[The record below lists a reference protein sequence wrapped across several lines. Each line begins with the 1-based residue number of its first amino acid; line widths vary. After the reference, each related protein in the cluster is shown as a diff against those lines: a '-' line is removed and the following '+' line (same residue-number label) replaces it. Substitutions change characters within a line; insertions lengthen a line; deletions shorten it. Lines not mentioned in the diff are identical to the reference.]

1 MRSAQI
7 SFAGKVHFQNR
18 KQAYRIVGF
27 RLIYERFARDFD
39 VPLSFPEHNF
49 IFTLAELQ
57 RVVRS
62 YAEQKVARF
71 GVTRAQWAALAKL
84 EKREGQTQATL
95 AKAMDM
101 QPITLKRLIDPLCAK
116 DLIERRNDKD
126 DRRAYRLYLKPAGRA
141 LVQRLQTVRNEI
153 NQQALIHLK
162 PLDAQRVVEQ
172 LNAIKENVR
181 SAHASDS
188 VDKNEKKRERRY
200 G

>member
-1 MRSAQI
+1 M
-7 SFAGKVHFQNR
+7 
-18 KQAYRIVGF
+18 
-27 RLIYERFARDFD
+27 
-39 VPLSFPEHNF
+39 PLSFPEHNF

-71 GVTRAQWAALAKL
+71 GITRAQWAVLAKL
-84 EKREGQTQATL
+84 EKTEGQQQATL

-116 DLIERRNDKD
+116 DLIERRSDESD
-126 DRRAYRLYLKPAGRA
+126 GRAYRLYLRPAGRS
-141 LVQRLQTVRNEI
+141 LVARLKSVRNEI

-162 PLDAQRVVEQ
+162 PVDAERLVEQ

-181 SAHASDS
+181 SAQHADTL
-188 VDKNEKKRERRY
+188 DKNEKKKERRY

>member
-1 MRSAQI
+1 M
-7 SFAGKVHFQNR
+7 
-18 KQAYRIVGF
+18 
-27 RLIYERFARDFD
+27 E
-39 VPLSFPEHNF
+39 
-49 IFTLAELQ
+49 
-57 RVVRS
+57 
-62 YAEQKVARF
+62 
-71 GVTRAQWAALAKL
+71 
-84 EKREGQTQATL
+84 
-95 AKAMDM
+95 M

-116 DLIERRNDKD
+116 QLIERRSDEN
-126 DRRAYRLYLKPAGRA
+126 DRRANRLYLKPAGRA

>member
-1 MRSAQI
+1 
-7 SFAGKVHFQNR
+7 
-18 KQAYRIVGF
+18 
-27 RLIYERFARDFD
+27 

-57 RVVRS
+57 RLLRS

-84 EKREGQTQATL
+84 EKTEGQTQATL

-116 DLIERRNDKD
+116 DLIERRADRD

-141 LVQRLQTVRNEI
+141 LVQRLKSVRNEI

-162 PLDAQRVVEQ
+162 PQDAQRLVEQ

-181 SAHASDS
+181 TAQAADS
-188 VDKNEKKRERRY
+188 VDKNDKKKERRY

>member
-1 MRSAQI
+1 MRLVQTPNAPKRI
-7 SFAGKVHFQNR
+7 SKIIS
-18 KQAYRIVGF
+18 KLIVLSLD
-27 RLIYERFARDFD
+27 RQDSSM
-39 VPLSFPEHNF
+39 PLSFPEHNF

-71 GVTRAQWAALAKL
+71 GITRAQWAVLAKL
-84 EKREGQTQATL
+84 EKTEGQQQATL

-116 DLIERRNDKD
+116 DLIERRSDESD
-126 DRRAYRLYLKPAGRA
+126 GRAYRLYLRPAGRS
-141 LVQRLQTVRNEI
+141 LVARLKSVRNEI

-162 PLDAQRVVEQ
+162 PVDAERLVEQ

-181 SAHASDS
+181 SAQHADTL
-188 VDKNEKKRERRY
+188 DKNEKKKERRY

>member
-1 MRSAQI
+1 M
-7 SFAGKVHFQNR
+7 
-18 KQAYRIVGF
+18 
-27 RLIYERFARDFD
+27 
-39 VPLSFPEHNF
+39 PLSFPEHNF

-116 DLIERRNDKD
+116 DLIERRSDKD

-141 LVQRLQTVRNEI
+141 LAQRLKVVRNEI
-153 NQQALIHLK
+153 NLQALIHLK
-162 PLDAQRVVEQ
+162 PQDAQRLVEQ

-181 SAHASDS
+181 SAHSDS

>member
-1 MRSAQI
+1 MAVQ
-7 SFAGKVHFQNR
+7 
-18 KQAYRIVGF
+18 
-27 RLIYERFARDFD
+27 
-39 VPLSFPEHNF
+39 FPEHNF

-62 YAEQKVARF
+62 YAEQKVSRY
-71 GVTRAQWAALAKL
+71 GVTRAQWAVLAKL
-84 EKREGQTQATL
+84 EKTEGQQQATL

-116 DLIERRNDKD
+116 DLIERRSDTH
-126 DRRAYRLYLKPAGRA
+126 DRRANRLYLKPAGRA
-141 LVQRLQTVRNEI
+141 LVTRLKSVRNEI

-162 PLDAQRVVEQ
+162 PSDAERLVGQ

-181 SAHASDS
+181 TAQQADSAD
-188 VDKNEKKRERRY
+188 KKRERRY

>member
-1 MRSAQI
+1 M
-7 SFAGKVHFQNR
+7 
-18 KQAYRIVGF
+18 
-27 RLIYERFARDFD
+27 
-39 VPLSFPEHNF
+39 PLNFPEHNF

-62 YAEQKVARF
+62 YAEQKVARY
-71 GVTRAQWAALAKL
+71 GITRAQWAALAKL
-84 EKREGQTQATL
+84 EKSEGQTQATL

-116 DLIERRNDKD
+116 DLIERRGDKD

-141 LVQRLQTVRNEI
+141 LVAKLRSLRNEI

-162 PLDAQRVVEQ
+162 PQDAQRLVEQ

-181 SAHASDS
+181 AVQASDS
-188 VDKNEKKRERRY
+188 IDKNEKKKERRY

>member
-1 MRSAQI
+1 
-7 SFAGKVHFQNR
+7 
-18 KQAYRIVGF
+18 
-27 RLIYERFARDFD
+27 

-62 YAEQKVARF
+62 YAEQKVARY

-141 LVQRLQTVRNEI
+141 LAQRLKSVRNEI

-181 SAHASDS
+181 AAHISDS
-188 VDKNEKKRERRY
+188 IDKNEKKRERRY

>member
-1 MRSAQI
+1 
-7 SFAGKVHFQNR
+7 
-18 KQAYRIVGF
+18 
-27 RLIYERFARDFD
+27 

-62 YAEQKVARF
+62 YAEQKVARY
-71 GVTRAQWAALAKL
+71 GVTRAQWAA
-84 EKREGQTQATL
+84 L

>member
-1 MRSAQI
+1 
-7 SFAGKVHFQNR
+7 
-18 KQAYRIVGF
+18 
-27 RLIYERFARDFD
+27 

-57 RVVRS
+57 RVMRS
-62 YAEQKVARF
+62 YAEQKVSRY

-84 EKREGQTQATL
+84 EKIEGQTQATL

-116 DLIERRNDKD
+116 DLMERRGDKD
-126 DRRAYRLYLKPAGRA
+126 DRRAYRLFLKPAGRA
-141 LVQRLQTVRNEI
+141 LVAKLRAVRNEI

-162 PLDAQRVVEQ
+162 PADAQRLVEQ

-181 SAHASDS
+181 AAHASDS
-188 VDKNEKKRERRY
+188 VDKNEKKKERRY

>member
-1 MRSAQI
+1 MRPAQTPLA
-7 SFAGKVHFQNR
+7 SKAHFQIR
-18 KQAYRIVGF
+18 KQAYRIVRF
-27 RLIYERFARDFD
+27 RPFYERFAKDD
-39 VPLSFPEHNF
+39 QVPLSFPEHNF

-62 YAEQKVARF
+62 YAEQKVSRF

-116 DLIERRNDKD
+116 DLIERRSDKD

-141 LVQRLQTVRNEI
+141 LVGKLRSVRNEI

-162 PLDAQRVVEQ
+162 PQDAQRLVEQ

-181 SAHASDS
+181 VAQQADSAEKN
-188 VDKNEKKRERRY
+188 DKKKERRY

>member
-1 MRSAQI
+1 MRLVQTPNAPKRI
-7 SFAGKVHFQNR
+7 SKIIS
-18 KQAYRIVGF
+18 KLIVLPLD
-27 RLIYERFARDFD
+27 RQDSPM
-39 VPLSFPEHNF
+39 PLSFPEHNF

-71 GVTRAQWAALAKL
+71 GITRAQWAVLAKL
-84 EKREGQTQATL
+84 EKTEGQQQATL

-116 DLIERRNDKD
+116 DLLERRSDESD
-126 DRRAYRLYLKPAGRA
+126 GRAYRLYLRPAGRS
-141 LVQRLQTVRNEI
+141 LVARLKSVRNEI

-162 PLDAQRVVEQ
+162 PVDAERLVEQ

-181 SAHASDS
+181 SAQHADTL
-188 VDKNEKKRERRY
+188 DKNEKKKERRY

>member
-1 MRSAQI
+1 MRSTQT

-18 KQAYRIVGF
+18 KQAYRIVRF
-27 RLIYERFARDFD
+27 RLIYERFARDFA

-84 EKREGQTQATL
+84 EKSEGQTQATL

-126 DRRAYRLYLKPAGRA
+126 DRRAYRLYLRPAGRA
-141 LVQRLQTVRNEI
+141 LVQRLRTVRNEI

-162 PLDAQRVVEQ
+162 PQDAQRVVEQ

-181 SAHASDS
+181 SAHTSDS
-188 VDKNEKKRERRY
+188 VDKNEKKKERRY

>member
-1 MRSAQI
+1 
-7 SFAGKVHFQNR
+7 
-18 KQAYRIVGF
+18 
-27 RLIYERFARDFD
+27 
-39 VPLSFPEHNF
+39 VPVIFPEHNF

-71 GVTRAQWAALAKL
+71 GITRAQWAVLAKL
-84 EKREGQTQATL
+84 AKNEGQQQATL
-95 AKAMDM
+95 AKAMEM

-116 DLIERRNDKD
+116 GLIERRSDQH
-126 DRRAYRLYLKPAGRA
+126 DRRANRLYLKPAGRA
-141 LVQRLQTVRNEI
+141 LVARLKSVRNEI

-162 PLDAQRVVEQ
+162 PADAERLVEQ

-181 SAHASDS
+181 TAQQADGA
-188 VDKNEKKRERRY
+188 DKKKERRY